1 MEDGRQAVVEDVVS
15 VESEDEDAAVELEEA
30 VEVLSAEETA
40 ADGVV
45 ITNIL
50 VELSVEFKVKA
61 ELVVELDVTVELMSV
76 LDVVITEFIIEF
88 STLGGCVK
96 ETDVV
101 VGNSVIIYDA
111 VLEGFRAE
119 PDIVTRG
126 PVVEENATEPLV
138 P

>member
-61 ELVVELDVTVELMSV
+61 ELVVEFDVTVELMSV
-76 LDVVITEFIIEF
+76 LDVVIT
-88 STLGGCVK
+88 
-96 ETDVV
+96 
-101 VGNSVIIYDA
+101 
-111 VLEGFRAE
+111 
-119 PDIVTRG
+119 
-126 PVVEENATEPLV
+126 
-138 P
+138 